1 MTGSARSGAVVEDR
15 EKRLRWVV
23 SMGGQG
29 DGESGL
35 SRNVQGVERGGGGR
49 FAGCPRCWIGNSS
62 IRRWEWPLSLR
73 IWQQTARALGRRWW
87 VTAGLLGNP
96 GSAIWMARAS
106 MFGRCFVV
114 QLCRVMQV
122 VQMGS
127 GSWLAARSQTAKP
140 PIPSSASL
148 PTPTR
153 KARVPLG
160 LGPRPRHPIEPP
172 PPRRH
177 VRRQSSQ
184 QCRPDMPSPAA

>member
-1 MTGSARSGAVVEDR
+1 
-15 EKRLRWVV
+15 
-23 SMGGQG
+23 MGGQG

-106 MFGRCFVV
+106 ISGRCCVV
-114 QLCRVMQV
+114 QLCRAMQV
-122 VQMGS
+122 VQVGKCGAGWQLS
-127 GSWLAARSQTAKP
+127 HRQ
-140 PIPSSASL
+140 PS
-148 PTPTR
+148 R
-153 KARVPLG
+153 QFHHQRRC
-160 LGPRPRHPIEPP
+160 PRPPGKPASRSVSALDLDTPLKPP

-177 VRRQSSQ
+177 IRRQSSQ